1 MLTLL
6 AIVAVGYA
14 GIVGAMYAFQ
24 RNLMYFPDVS
34 LADIARSVYPGGVA
48 VNVTT
53 ADALTLAG
61 WYWPPPQ
68 PGAPVVVVFHGNA
81 GHHGHRTDK
90 AVAFTQPGFGVF
102 IAGYR
107 GYGGNPGSPTEQGLY
122 SDARAALDWLQA
134 QGVAGGQIVL
144 YGESLGSGV
153 AVQMATERKVAAV
166 VLESPYTSVADV
178 AAERY
183 PFVPVRPL
191 TLDRYDSLSKI
202 ERINAPLLIIH
213 GERDT
218 VVPVKYGRRLFDAA
232 REPKKAVFFP
242 NAQHNDI
249 FAAEA
254 VRTVLQFLR
263 EDAGLSRSGK
273 LRSSG

>member
-1 MLTLL
+1 MLTIL
-6 AIVAVGYA
+6 AVVAVAYA
-14 GIVGAMYAFQ
+14 GVVGAMYAFQ
-24 RNLMYFPDVS
+24 RSLMYFPDVS
-34 LADIARSVYPGGVA
+34 IADIARSEYPGGTS

-53 ADALTLAG
+53 ADGFTLAG
-61 WYWPPPQ
+61 WYWPPPK
-68 PGAPVVVVFHGNA
+68 PNAPVVVVFHGNA
-81 GHHGHRTDK
+81 GHHGLRTEK

-122 SDARAALDWLQA
+122 ADARAVLDWLSSE
-134 QGVAGGQIVL
+134 GVSGERLVL

-166 VLESPYTSVADV
+166 VLESPYTSVPDV

-183 PFVPVRPL
+183 PFIPVRPL

-202 ERINAPLLIIH
+202 TRINAPLLIIH

-218 VVPVKYGRRLFDAA
+218 VVPVKYGRRLFEAA

-249 FAAEA
+249 FAGDA
-254 VRTVLQFLR
+254 VKAVLAFLR
-263 EDAGLSRSGK
+263 EDAGLSPSRTLPSG
-273 LRSSG
+273 G

>member
-6 AIVAVGYA
+6 AVVAVGYA

-34 LADIARSVYPGGVA
+34 LADIARSAYPGGAA

-53 ADALTLAG
+53 ADGLTLAG
-61 WYWPPPQ
+61 WYWPPPK

-107 GYGGNPGSPTEQGLY
+107 GYGGNPGTPTEQGLY
-122 SDARAALDWLQA
+122 ADARAALDWLQG
-134 QGVAGGQIVL
+134 QGVAGEQLVL

-166 VLESPYTSVADV
+166 VLESPYTSVPDV

-183 PFVPVRPL
+183 PFVPVRAL

-202 ERINAPLLIIH
+202 ARINAPLLIIH
-213 GERDT
+213 GERDR
-218 VVPVKYGRRLFDAA
+218 VVPVKYGRRLFEAA
-232 REPKKAVFFP
+232 HEPKKAVFFP
-242 NAQHNDI
+242 YAQHNDI
-249 FAAEA
+249 FAGDA
-254 VRTVLQFLR
+254 VKAVLDFLR

-273 LRSSG
+273 LP

>member
-53 ADALTLAG
+53 ADGLTLAG

-68 PGAPVVVVFHGNA
+68 PRAPVVVVFHGNA

-263 EDAGLSRSGK
+263 EDAGLSRSGR